1 MSENFRKYFILN
13 GEVKEDV
20 YFDDNI
26 ITRGKS
32 LYEVI
37 RIIDGYPL
45 FLKRHMKRLKNS
57 ARVTDLKLWLNE
69 EQIKSCIFKLIE
81 VNGEDIG
88 NIKLIFN
95 YYNGELNFLCYYI
108 KHNYPDKKSYEEGV
122 KTILYHGE
130 RNNPNAKVINM
141 DFRHN
146 VDIKIK
152 ESSAYEAILVDNQ
165 GFITEG
171 SRSNIFL
178 IKGNKVYTAPL
189 KAVLPGT
196 RRDVII
202 HLCKKLSYEVIEKE
216 INYKDI
222 ADFDALFIS
231 GTSPKVLP
239 INKVD
244 NIDYNSSKN
253 AVVKN
258 LMNAYDQEVTMD
270 IEEFKNNK

>member
-1 MSENFRKYFILN
+1 MSENLRKYFILN
-13 GEVKEDV
+13 GGVEEDV
-20 YFDDNI
+20 YFDDNL

-45 FLKRHMKRLKNS
+45 FLKRHMERLKNS
-57 ARVTDLKLWLNE
+57 ARVTDLKLWINE
-69 EQIKSCIFKLIE
+69 EEIKNYIFKLIE
-81 VNGEDIG
+81 VNKVTIG

-95 YYNGELNFLCYYI
+95 YYDGESNFLCYFI
-108 KHNYPDKKSYEEGV
+108 KHNYPDKQCYETGV

-146 VDIKIK
+146 VDRKIK
-152 ESSAYEAILVDNQ
+152 EASAYEAILVDNN

-171 SRSNIFL
+171 SRSNIFM
-178 IKGNKVYTAPL
+178 IKGHKVYTAPL

-202 HLCKKLSYEVIEKE
+202 SLCKKLSYEVIEKE
-216 INYKDI
+216 IHYENI
-222 ADFDALFIS
+222 ADYDALFIS

-239 INKVD
+239 ISAVD
-244 NIDYNSSKN
+244 NKDYNSSNN

-258 LMNAYDQEVTMD
+258 IMKAYDEEAEKD
-270 IEEFKNNK
+270 IEKIKNNK

>member
-20 YFDDNI
+20 YFDDSL

-45 FLKRHMKRLKNS
+45 FLKRHMERLKNS

-69 EQIKSCIFKLIE
+69 EKIKDYIFKLIE
-81 VNGEDIG
+81 ANKADIG

-95 YYNGELNFLCYYI
+95 YYNGESNFLCYYI
-108 KHNYPDKKSYEEGV
+108 KHNYPDKQCYDTGV

-146 VDIKIK
+146 VDMKIK
-152 ESSAYEAILVDNQ
+152 EASAYEAILVDNQ
-165 GFITEG
+165 GYITEG
-171 SRSNIFL
+171 SRSNIFM

-202 HLCKKLSYEVIEKE
+202 SLCKKLSYEVIEKE
-216 INYKDI
+216 IHYKDI

-239 INKVD
+239 ISIVD
-244 NIDYNSSKN
+244 NVNYNSSSN
-253 AVVKN
+253 AVVRS
-258 LMNAYDQEVTMD
+258 LLEAYDREAERD
-270 IEEFKNNK
+270 IEKFKNNK